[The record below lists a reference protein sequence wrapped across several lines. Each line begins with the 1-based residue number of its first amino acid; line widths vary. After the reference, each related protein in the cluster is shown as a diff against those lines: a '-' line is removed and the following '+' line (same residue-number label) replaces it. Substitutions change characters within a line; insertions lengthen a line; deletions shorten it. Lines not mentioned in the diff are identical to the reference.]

1 MDRIQLAN
9 SATEKAN
16 PTMDLGVRWK
26 LHGDGRTPAPG
37 AVVRP
42 DERLSWPRTI
52 GLGAQHVVAMFG
64 ASFVAPVLMG
74 LDPNLAIMMSGVATV
89 IFLLATR
96 GRVPS
101 YLGCSLSFVG
111 VAAVI
116 RAQGGTSA
124 TVTGAVFVVVG
135 VVLFLVGVAVQR
147 FGARIIHAA
156 MPPIVT
162 GAVVMLIGFNLA
174 PVTAATYWPQDQWT
188 ALLVMAFTGLAVVCL
203 RGFWSRVA
211 IFLGLVFGYCVSWAF
226 DRIFGRIHSM
236 SASGEVTDH
245 WRLDLS
251 AVGKADWVGLP
262 SFHGPTFQWSAILVA
277 LPVVIALVAENAGH
291 VKAVGEMTGDPLD
304 DKLGTA
310 ISADGVAS
318 MLSTAVGGPPNTTY
332 SENIGVMAATR
343 VYSTAAYWAAACFA
357 LLFGLCPK
365 FGAIVAAIPGGVLGG
380 ITVIL
385 YGMIGLLGAQIW
397 LNSGVDLRNPLNLV
411 PAAAGIIIGVGGVS
425 IRFSDNFTLSG
436 IALGT
441 LVVITG
447 YHALRYLAPAHL
459 KSEQPLLDEG
469 TSSYDSPTARVG
481 APGRR
486 RTTPRTRRP
495 RPGPVPPFWEV
506 SGPAAPRP
514 ARDWDAAL
522 MGQLAHITTPVD
534 IVVSRLRALDEELP
548 ARDGVAVFNRVYLAV
563 TRAVDRSVDAGRF
576 ADARAAVALDV
587 RFAER
592 YLAAV
597 DAAANGRR
605 PPACW
610 RPLFQLRR
618 HPGVRPL
625 QFALSGINAH
635 IGHDLALAVV
645 DACRTLDCEPAELED
660 EFDRVGD
667 LLVSLEERIRE
678 ELMPGP
684 DLFQIADPL
693 THLLGS
699 WSLERAREATWT
711 AARALWALRG
721 LPDVAEEFT
730 ERLDAAVGLAGRML
744 LTPLPD

>member
-1 MDRIQLAN
+1 
-9 SATEKAN
+9 
-16 PTMDLGVRWK
+16 MDLGVRWK

-42 DERLSWPRTI
+42 DERLSWPRTV

-89 IFLLATR
+89 IFLLATK

-124 TVTGAVFVVVG
+124 TVTGAVFVVG

-147 FGARIIHAA
+147 FGARIIHAT

-174 PVTAATYWPQDQWT
+174 PVTASTYWPQDQWT
-188 ALLVMAFTGLAVVCL
+188 ALLVMLFTGLAVVCL

-211 IFLGLVFGYCVSWAF
+211 IFLGLLFGYGISWLFDQVFGK
-226 DRIFGRIHSM
+226 IHSVDGGGHM
-236 SASGEVTDH
+236 TDH

-251 AVGKADWVGLP
+251 GVGKADWIGLP
-262 SFHGPTFQWSAILVA
+262 TFHGPSFQWSAILVA

-291 VKAVGEMTGDPLD
+291 VKAVGEMTGSNLD

-343 VYSTAAYWAAACFA
+343 VYSTAAYWAAAGFA

-397 LNSGVDLRNPLNLV
+397 TKSQVDLRNPLNLV
-411 PAAAGIIIGVGGVS
+411 PAAAGIIIGIGNVS
-425 IRFSDNFTLSG
+425 LKFTDTFSISG

-447 YHALRYLAPAHL
+447 YHALRALAPAHL
-459 KSEQPLLDEG
+459 KTQEPLLDEG
-469 TSSYDSPTARVG
+469 TSSYDENAEGAEGAGGTG
-481 APGRR
+481 AP
-486 RTTPRTRRP
+486 RTP
-495 RPGPVPPFWEV
+495 
-506 SGPAAPRP
+506 
-514 ARDWDAAL
+514 
-522 MGQLAHITTPVD
+522 
-534 IVVSRLRALDEELP
+534 
-548 ARDGVAVFNRVYLAV
+548 
-563 TRAVDRSVDAGRF
+563 
-576 ADARAAVALDV
+576 
-587 RFAER
+587 
-592 YLAAV
+592 
-597 DAAANGRR
+597 
-605 PPACW
+605 
-610 RPLFQLRR
+610 
-618 HPGVRPL
+618 
-625 QFALSGINAH
+625 
-635 IGHDLALAVV
+635 
-645 DACRTLDCEPAELED
+645 
-660 EFDRVGD
+660 
-667 LLVSLEERIRE
+667 
-678 ELMPGP
+678 
-684 DLFQIADPL
+684 
-693 THLLGS
+693 
-699 WSLERAREATWT
+699 
-711 AARALWALRG
+711 
-721 LPDVAEEFT
+721 
-730 ERLDAAVGLAGRML
+730 
-744 LTPLPD
+744 

>member
-1 MDRIQLAN
+1 
-9 SATEKAN
+9 
-16 PTMDLGVRWK
+16 MDLGVRWK

-42 DERLSWPRTI
+42 DERLSWPRTV

-89 IFLLATR
+89 IFLLATK

-124 TVTGAVFVVVG
+124 TVTGAVFVVG

-147 FGARIIHAA
+147 FGARIIHAT
-156 MPPIVT
+156 MPPVVT

-174 PVTAATYWPQDQWT
+174 PVTASTYWPQDQWT
-188 ALLVMAFTGLAVVCL
+188 ALLVMLFTGLAVVCL

-211 IFLGLVFGYCVSWAF
+211 IFLGLLFGYGISWLFDRVFGK
-226 DRIFGRIHSM
+226 IHSVDGGGHM
-236 SASGEVTDH
+236 TDH

-251 AVGKADWVGLP
+251 GVGKADWIGLP
-262 SFHGPTFQWSAILVA
+262 TFHGPSFQWSAILVA

-291 VKAVGEMTGDPLD
+291 VKAVGEMTGSNLD

-343 VYSTAAYWAAACFA
+343 VYSTAAYWAAAGFA

-397 LNSGVDLRNPLNLV
+397 TKSQVDLRNPLNLV
-411 PAAAGIIIGVGGVS
+411 PAAAGIIIGIGNVS
-425 IRFSDNFTLSG
+425 LKFTDTFSISG

-447 YHALRYLAPAHL
+447 YHALRAMAPAHL
-459 KSEQPLLDEG
+459 KTQEPLLDEG
-469 TSSYDSPTARVG
+469 TSSYDEDAEGTGGTGDTGGTGGTRG
-481 APGRR
+481 
-486 RTTPRTRRP
+486 PRTP
-495 RPGPVPPFWEV
+495 
-506 SGPAAPRP
+506 
-514 ARDWDAAL
+514 
-522 MGQLAHITTPVD
+522 
-534 IVVSRLRALDEELP
+534 
-548 ARDGVAVFNRVYLAV
+548 
-563 TRAVDRSVDAGRF
+563 
-576 ADARAAVALDV
+576 
-587 RFAER
+587 
-592 YLAAV
+592 
-597 DAAANGRR
+597 
-605 PPACW
+605 
-610 RPLFQLRR
+610 
-618 HPGVRPL
+618 
-625 QFALSGINAH
+625 
-635 IGHDLALAVV
+635 
-645 DACRTLDCEPAELED
+645 
-660 EFDRVGD
+660 
-667 LLVSLEERIRE
+667 
-678 ELMPGP
+678 
-684 DLFQIADPL
+684 
-693 THLLGS
+693 
-699 WSLERAREATWT
+699 
-711 AARALWALRG
+711 
-721 LPDVAEEFT
+721 
-730 ERLDAAVGLAGRML
+730 
-744 LTPLPD
+744 